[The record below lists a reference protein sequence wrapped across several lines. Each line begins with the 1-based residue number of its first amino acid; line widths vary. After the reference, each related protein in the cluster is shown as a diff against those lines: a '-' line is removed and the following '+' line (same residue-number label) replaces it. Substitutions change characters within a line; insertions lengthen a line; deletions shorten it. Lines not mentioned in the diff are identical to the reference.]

1 MADSQVVHTTAHGRS
16 ANVNNSGSRT
26 FLTCRRASLTGP
38 CNQLV
43 VTDICV
49 ILSSKGET
57 RPHAFC
63 VINKMLNKGMV
74 YLCYKKSMNRP
85 DILCFKPG
93 RRNNFCVP
101 YIFCCMGKK
110 AQQ

>member
-1 MADSQVVHTTAHGRS
+1 MADSQVVHTTAYGRS

-63 VINKMLNKGMV
+63 VINKMLNKGMPTP
-74 YLCYKKSMNRP
+74 LKLSMQLSR
-85 DILCFKPG
+85 IVTCRL
-93 RRNNFCVP
+93 
-101 YIFCCMGKK
+101 
-110 AQQ
+110 

>member
-74 YLCYKKSMNRP
+74 GEITFVFPTFFAVWVKKLSSK
-85 DILCFKPG
+85 FVTSG
-93 RRNNFCVP
+93 V
-101 YIFCCMGKK
+101 MGI
-110 AQQ
+110 QTYDPQIMR